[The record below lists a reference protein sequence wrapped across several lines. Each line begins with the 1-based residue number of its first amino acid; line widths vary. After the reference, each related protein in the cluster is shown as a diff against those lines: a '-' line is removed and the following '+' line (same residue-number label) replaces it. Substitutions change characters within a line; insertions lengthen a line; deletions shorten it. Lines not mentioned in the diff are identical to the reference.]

1 MTATGHEH
9 CDASIWWPR
18 QPTLLRD
25 IHPYGF
31 VIEGVLVGIEST
43 EGRVAL

>member
-1 MTATGHEH
+1 MSMVSSRLGLPK
-9 CDASIWWPR
+9 IL
-18 QPTLLRD
+18 TLLRD

-31 VIEGVLVGIEST
+31 VIEGVFVGIKPT